1 MIKKVALVTGASSG
15 IGYEAAIQLHD
26 KGFIVYGAARRMDL
40 LETLVAKGINIVS
53 LDVTKDDSM
62 QACIESII
70 SKEGRIDVLVNNA
83 GYGSFGAVEDVSMEE
98 ARRQMDVNV
107 FGLARMSQL
116 VLPHMRKQKTGRII
130 NITSIGGKVHSPF
143 GGWYHATKFA
153 VEGLSDCMRM
163 ELNDKGIKVILVE
176 PGGIKTEWGAI
187 AADNLLKSSKDGAYS
202 ELATQVAESTKK
214 TYTSGKF
221 LSSPSL
227 IAKTIVK
234 ASTKKNPK
242 TRYLVG
248 AGAKPALF
256 LRRILTD
263 KAYDRVIL
271 RFVAKRTK

>member
-1 MIKKVALVTGASSG
+1 MIKKVVLVTGASSG
-15 IGYEAAIQLHD
+15 IGYDAAIQLNE
-26 KGFIVYGAARRMDL
+26 KGFTVYGAARRMDL
-40 LETLVAKGINIVS
+40 LKTLVDKGINILS
-53 LDVTKDDSM
+53 LDVTKEDSM

-70 SKEGRIDVLVNNA
+70 AEEGRIDVLVNNA
-83 GYGSFGAVEDVSMEE
+83 GYGSFGAVEDVPMAE
-98 ARRQMDVNV
+98 ARRQMEVNV

-116 VLPHMRKQKTGRII
+116 VLPYMRKQKTGRII
-130 NITSIGGKVHSPF
+130 NITSIAGKVHTPF

-163 ELNDKGIKVILVE
+163 ELKDKGIKVILVE
-176 PGGIKTEWGAI
+176 PGGIKTNWGVI
-187 AADNLLKSSKDGAYS
+187 AADNLLKTSKGGAY
-202 ELATQVAESTKK
+202 EEFATQVAKSTKK
-214 TYTSGKF
+214 SYTSGKF

-263 KAYDRVIL
+263 KAYDRVML
-271 RFVAKRTK
+271 RFVGKRTK